1 MQTIELLDPDEAR
14 RFLFQGLWLQRIGP
28 VTKDIVKPALGWLM
42 DIASAGHALPPS
54 GFVADLGQ
62 LIFASETIGPA
73 QRDYPTLT
81 HWPAG
86 LTRAY
91 EDYVLG
97 RFYTDATF
105 ERAATAVRRYKIERD
120 RTRGLTFIVSQF
132 RERANYDGVMLT
144 PGVIRSALE
153 APPEETLKR
162 GWESLESEGLMPL
175 LQQTLQSLIT
185 ATRRTAELLSSVD
198 LFELEHGTALADLG
212 QRVALRQVLQTVE
225 QFQRALPL
233 YKVKPLSGRQEVP
246 TRVLDEDTYPVG
258 GFVSIS
264 TRGSP
269 ESLLHSQLA
278 YLEPN
283 EPVDLFTVK
292 YLRDELYYYSRDENQ
307 FLRRRRAFVFALDP
321 SLVQARFKDRELPV
335 QRIVLV
341 LALIVT
347 MINKLID
354 WLSADA
360 LKFHIVLLQAE
371 DTSPSPLTHE
381 RELLEMI
388 LREQLTNGTVVLH
401 QANLAALTGLCAAQ
415 TRRSSCQLLYVAAN
429 DQVRPE
435 PEDTLVTRLQV
446 DGPAPLV
453 GVGTH
458 SASALEAPEP
468 LAGWIATL
476 EHLLQLWI

>member
-14 RFLFQGLWLQRIGP
+14 QFLFQGLWLQRSGP
-28 VTKDIVKPALGWLM
+28 VTAATVKPTLSWLM
-42 DIASAGHALPPS
+42 DIASAGDALPPS

-62 LIFASETIGPA
+62 LVFGSETLTYA
-73 QRDYPTLT
+73 QRDHPALP

-86 LTRAY
+86 LTRTY

-97 RFYTDATF
+97 KFYTDATF
-105 ERAATAVRRYKIERD
+105 ERAAAAVRRYKTERD
-120 RTRGLTFIVSQF
+120 RTRGLTFIISQF
-132 RERANYDGVMLT
+132 RERARYDGVLLT

-153 APPEETLKR
+153 TPPEETLQR
-162 GWESLESEGLMPL
+162 GWESLESQGLMPL
-175 LQQTLQSLIT
+175 LEQMLQSLV
-185 ATRRTAELLSSVD
+185 AAVRSTAELLSSVD

-212 QRVALRQVLQTVE
+212 QRVALRQVLQTIE
-225 QFQRALPL
+225 QFQRALPH

-278 YLEPN
+278 FMEPG
-283 EPVDLFTVK
+283 ESVDLFTIK
-292 YLRDELYYYSRDENQ
+292 FLRDELYYYSRDENQ

-321 SLVQARFKDRELPV
+321 DLVQARFKDRELPV

-341 LALIVT
+341 LALVVT
-347 MINKLID
+347 AINKLID

-360 LKFHIVLLQAE
+360 LTFHVVLLVPDDA
-371 DTSPSPLTHE
+371 SSSPLTHE

-388 LREQLTNGTVVLH
+388 LREQLTNGTAVLH
-401 QANLAALTGLCAAQ
+401 QANLAGLTGLCTAQ
-415 TRRSSCQLLYVAAN
+415 ARRSSCQLLYIAAN
-429 DQVRPE
+429 DRTRPE
-435 PEDTLVTRLQV
+435 PQDTVVTRLQV
-446 DGPAPLV
+446 DGPAPSV
-453 GVGTH
+453 GAGTL
-458 SASALEAPEP
+458 SANALEAPEP
-468 LAGWIATL
+468 FAAWTATL